1 MQSDF
6 IINKFKES
14 NKIYDK
20 KTSQLLLR
28 QVDMEKNLIEILD
41 SKEMC
46 SHWNLKILQLVIHIK
61 SGICELDNV
70 IEEFMHNAA
79 QIEKE

>member
-1 MQSDF
+1 
-6 IINKFKES
+6 
-14 NKIYDK
+14 
-20 KTSQLLLR
+20 
-28 QVDMEKNLIEILD
+28 MEQNLIEILD

-61 SGICELDNV
+61 SGICGLDDV